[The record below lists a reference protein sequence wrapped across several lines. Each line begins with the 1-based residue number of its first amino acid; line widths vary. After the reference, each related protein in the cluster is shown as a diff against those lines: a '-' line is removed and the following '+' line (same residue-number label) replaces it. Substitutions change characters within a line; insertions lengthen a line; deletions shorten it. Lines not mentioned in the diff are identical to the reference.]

1 MARWLRVLS
10 IALALLVV
18 GSASAAPSIDDL
30 VERLTGGEDF
40 RVRVQAA
47 LELGKSKNKRARE
60 YLEKALDDD
69 NAAVRAAAAAALK
82 ALGDARALPALKE
95 RRLDKSSA
103 VRSQIE
109 ASIEALQRLDGNGGG
124 APYAPRVL
132 VMLGA
137 VRNGTSIKSKA
148 LDGTLERTS
157 REKLRALP
165 EIEVL
170 ASADDME
177 KTANKKKLPVVMMT
191 GKLRRFRASREGTE
205 VVYTASIE
213 YIVHRM
219 PGQTIAGT
227 VSGSASARAT
237 PEEASDRKKS
247 AELQRAVLEA
257 AIGSA
262 MRRAPQALLAAAN
275 L

>member
-30 VERLTGGEDF
+30 VERLTGAEDF
-40 RVRVQAA
+40 RVRVSAA
-47 LELGKSKNKRARE
+47 LELGKSKDRRARE
-60 YLEKALDDD
+60 PLERALDDG
-69 NAAVRAAAAAALK
+69 NAAVRAASAAALK
-82 ALGDARALPALKE
+82 ALGDPRALPALKQK
-95 RRLDKSSA
+95 RLDKSVA
-103 VRSQIE
+103 VRTQVE
-109 ASIEALQRLDGNGGG
+109 ATIVALEQSEANGS
-124 APYAPRVL
+124 AAAYSPKVL

-137 VRNGTSIKSKA
+137 VRNGTTIKSKT

-157 REKLRALP
+157 REKLSALP
-165 EIEVL
+165 EVEVL

-177 KTANKKKLPVVMMT
+177 KTAQKKKLPVVMLT
-191 GKLRRFRASREGTE
+191 GKLRRFKASREGTE

-213 YIVHRM
+213 YVVHRM

-237 PEEASDRKKS
+237 TEEASDRKKS

-275 L
+275 M

>member
-10 IALALLVV
+10 IAVALLVV
-18 GSASAAPSIDDL
+18 GSASATPSIDDL

-47 LELGKSKNKRARE
+47 LELGKSKDRRARE
-60 YLEKALDDD
+60 PLERALDDG
-69 NAAVRAAAAAALK
+69 NAAVRAASAAALK
-82 ALGDARALPALKE
+82 ALGDPRALPALKQK
-95 RRLDKSSA
+95 RLDKSVA
-103 VRSQIE
+103 VRSQVEATIAALNE
-109 ASIEALQRLDGNGGG
+109 ASGSAETYS
-124 APYAPRVL
+124 PKVL

-137 VRNGTSIKSKA
+137 VRNGTTIKSKT

-157 REKLRALP
+157 REKLSALP
-165 EIEVL
+165 EVEVL

-177 KTANKKKLPVVMMT
+177 KTAQKKKLPVVMLT
-191 GKLRRFRASREGTE
+191 GKLRRFKASREGTE

-237 PEEASDRKKS
+237 TEEASDRKKS

-262 MRRAPQALLAAAN
+262 MRRAPQALLAAAY
-275 L
+275 